1 MKKNKL
7 ILIVIS
13 IGLILTPILFYLESN
28 SLSGLLGENQDYV
41 QKIRS
46 ADDGFENND
55 NFLNAKN
62 ISGLTSPLFNLNQSD
77 NDYYMID
84 IAPGNEEFTISIH
97 FDHDSGNMDLT
108 LYGPDQ
114 NWLAESDD
122 SSPGSGFESEQI
134 YIVLPTSG
142 IHYILVDGV
151 NAGNLYNM
159 QWATDAPPLDPPSLI
174 SPANNLFTQT
184 TIQNLHWTLVSGA
197 TVYHIQRDITPGFDT
212 IPDDSTTET
221 NFTTESLSDNTY
233 YWRVRAYNA
242 PLGEYSTY
250 SPTWRFTVDTQAPEA
265 PLPQTPSHDS
275 TTNNN
280 TTEMIWTVPSG
291 TPNLYHL
298 QISNES
304 DFSPLTVNIT
314 TSSNTYI
321 TDPLPDG
328 QYYWQ
333 IRARDAAGNWGP
345 WSIPDRW
352 FTIDTVGPDAPV
364 RVTPTD
370 GEYINKD
377 YAYLDWE
384 ASLGAVSY
392 QVIVTGIYDN
402 TLSNTYLNLSG
413 LAQITYEWRI
423 RAQDSLG
430 NWGPWSSTW
439 NFTIDFTPPT
449 YPPMLYTLANGTIT
463 NNNTPTFT
471 WETLTEI
478 DKYQIQFDDNEDFL
492 SPVREVNVSEAS
504 YTLALALPDGTFYWR
519 LRAHDL
525 AGNPSNW
532 GANWSF
538 TIDTEIPNTPVFVWP
553 KLNQELNMS
562 NLIFFE
568 WIGDVETGEFQLQMD
583 DSDDFISPLL
593 DIMVVGG
600 NYTSNAFT
608 DNTYYARIRCIDNAG
623 NTGNWSDTVIFIM
636 DFETE
641 PPSGTENNIPGY
653 ELLFIIVSI
662 FGVLFYKGKNFN
674 KKNRV

>member
-1 MKKNKL
+1 
-7 ILIVIS
+7 
-13 IGLILTPILFYLESN
+13 
-28 SLSGLLGENQDYV
+28 
-41 QKIRS
+41 
-46 ADDGFENND
+46 
-55 NFLNAKN
+55 
-62 ISGLTSPLFNLNQSD
+62 
-77 NDYYMID
+77 
-84 IAPGNEEFTISIH
+84 
-97 FDHDSGNMDLT
+97 
-108 LYGPDQ
+108 
-114 NWLAESDD
+114 
-122 SSPGSGFESEQI
+122 
-134 YIVLPTSG
+134 
-142 IHYILVDGV
+142 
-151 NAGNLYNM
+151 
-159 QWATDAPPLDPPSLI
+159 
-174 SPANNLFTQT
+174 
-184 TIQNLHWTLVSGA
+184 
-197 TVYHIQRDITPGFDT
+197 
-212 IPDDSTTET
+212 
-221 NFTTESLSDNTY
+221 
-233 YWRVRAYNA
+233 
-242 PLGEYSTY
+242 
-250 SPTWRFTVDTQAPEA
+250 
-265 PLPQTPSHDS
+265 
-275 TTNNN
+275 
-280 TTEMIWTVPSG
+280 
-291 TPNLYHL
+291 
-298 QISNES
+298 
-304 DFSPLTVNIT
+304 
-314 TSSNTYI
+314 
-321 TDPLPDG
+321 
-328 QYYWQ
+328 
-333 IRARDAAGNWGP
+333 
-345 WSIPDRW
+345 
-352 FTIDTVGPDAPV
+352 
-364 RVTPTD
+364 
-370 GEYINKD
+370 
-377 YAYLDWE
+377 
-384 ASLGAVSY
+384 
-392 QVIVTGIYDN
+392 
-402 TLSNTYLNLSG
+402 LNLSG